1 MNARLMLYRFGYTL
15 LVTLISLSTMAQL
28 GTWRDHL
35 NYNSAQHIDLFGDEV
50 FVASDN
56 GIFVY
61 NQGTNDISRISKVNG
76 LSDIGITSIKANEE
90 RGLVIVGYE
99 NGNLDIIRDRT
110 ITNFPAIK
118 NSSVIGDKSIRHI
131 YFYESQ
137 AYLSTGVGIISFNLE
152 RLEVSDTYQL
162 LAIGTPSIKEVT
174 VLDDMIFAATDEG
187 LYQASLNTDLTVFA
201 NWTLNLST
209 PAAFNPVNNV
219 SAVGGLLYINYREG
233 NTLGTY
239 VRRNGDWDFINSGG
253 DILELT
259 ESESGLVLNTSYFIS
274 PKNLDG
280 SSQGIINEYGNGSEL
295 RVSQAIL
302 DDTGDLWIADVGNG
316 LVRYNEETGF
326 EFINVSGP
334 GTNSAFK
341 LELNQGRLWVAGGFP
356 QHPGNWDNSLSFF
369 RLGFYKFYNGE
380 WENYMPADYPVFS
393 EETITDVTV
402 AYPDPDN
409 PDLAYVGSWLGGM
422 LTAQD
427 GEILSVFDEN
437 NSSLEVRTSFDRP
450 EGEGFVGVADIAKDA
465 DDNVWMTNGYAD
477 NPLAVLRP
485 DGSWESFSLRGRY
498 DASDVLT
505 RMIVNQSG
513 DIWMLHNR
521 NGVVAYSPSQP
532 EGNDNPQLFKSGNGN
547 GGLPVDEVF
556 CIAEDL
562 DGEIWVGTSDGV
574 AVFYSP
580 FDAFSE
586 NPSDA
591 RQILVEQDGI
601 FQFLLEA
608 QSISAIAIDGANRKW
623 IGTFG
628 SGVFLLSEDGTEQI
642 LRFTADQS
650 PLFSDVINDIVIDNE
665 TGEVF
670 IATVEGIVSYQG
682 DATGGEPSNECITVY
697 PNPVR
702 ETYSGPITIEGIMRN
717 SDIRITDM
725 RGNLVASLKSNGGRA
740 IWDGKNINGERV
752 ATGVYFALVSSESA
766 DSECVTKI
774 LMIK

>member
-1 MNARLMLYRFGYTL
+1 MNFRWMFYRLGLSL
-15 LVTLISLSTMAQL
+15 LVSIISLTSAAQL

-35 NYNSAQHIDLFGDEV
+35 NYNNALHLDLLGDEV

-56 GIFVY
+56 GLFVF
-61 NQGTNDISRISKVNG
+61 NKVNNDISRLSKVNG
-76 LSDIGITSIKANEE
+76 LSDIGITAIKANKE

-99 NGNLDIIRDRT
+99 NGNLDIIQNKS

-131 YFYESQ
+131 YFFGTQ
-137 AYLSTGVGIISFNLE
+137 AYISTGVGIISFNLD

-162 LAIGTPSIKEVT
+162 LATGSPSINEVT
-174 VLDDMIFAATDEG
+174 VLNDTMFSATDDG
-187 LYQASLNTDLTVFA
+187 LFRASLNSDLTVFA
-201 NWTLNLST
+201 NWTQDLLT
-209 PAAFNPVNNV
+209 PSPFGPIKNV
-219 SAVGGLLYINYREG
+219 SAVAGLLYINIREG
-233 NTLGTY
+233 DEPGTY
-239 VRRNGDWDFINSGG
+239 LRQSEDWIINNTSS
-253 DILELT
+253 DIIELT
-259 ESESGLVLNTSYFIS
+259 ESPSGLTLNASYFIDV
-274 PKNLDG
+274 KNLDG
-280 SSQGIINEYGNGSEL
+280 SLSFRISDYGDDTPM
-295 RVSQAIL
+295 RTSQAIF
-302 DDTGDLWIADVGNG
+302 DASGNLWIADKESG
-316 LVRYNEETGF
+316 LIKYNEEEGF
-326 EFINVSGP
+326 EFIEVSGP
-334 GTNSAFK
+334 GTNNAFK
-341 LELNQGRLWVAGGFP
+341 LEINDGRLWVASGFP
-356 QHPGNWDNSLSFF
+356 QHPGNWNNSFLQT
-369 RLGFYKFYNGE
+369 GFYKFYNGE

-393 EETITDVTV
+393 EQTISDVTV

-409 PDLAYVGSWLGGM
+409 PDLAYVGSWIGGM

-427 GEILSVFDEN
+427 GQILTVYDEN
-437 NSSLEVRTSFDRP
+437 NSSLEIREEFVRP
-450 EGEGFVGVADIAKDA
+450 EGEGFVGVADIVKD
-465 DDNVWMTNGYAD
+465 DDNNLWMTNGYAD
-477 NPLAVLRP
+477 EPLAVLRP
-485 DGSWESFSLRGRY
+485 DGSWESFSLEGNF
-498 DASDVLT
+498 DAGDILT
-505 RMIVNQSG
+505 RMIVSQEG
-513 DIWMLHNR
+513 DLWMLDNR
-521 NGVVAYSPSQP
+521 GGVVAFSPTRE
-532 EGNDNPQLFKSGNGN
+532 EGSHNPQLFKSGNGN

-556 CIAEDL
+556 SIAEDL

-580 FDAFSE
+580 FDAFS
-586 NPSDA
+586 NDPSDA

-650 PLFSDVINDIVIDNE
+650 PLFSDVINDIVVDNE

-670 IATVEGIVSYQG
+670 IATVEGILSYQG
-682 DATGGEPSNECITVY
+682 DATGGEASNECLTVY

-702 ETYSGPITIEGIMRN
+702 ETYSGPVTIEGIMRN

-725 RGNLVASLKSNGGRA
+725 RGNLVASLVSNGGRA
-740 IWDGKNINGERV
+740 IWNGKNLNGERV

-766 DSECVTKI
+766 DSQCVSKI